1 MLVMIG
7 GRERTEAG
15 YCALLN
21 SADLKLARIIP
32 TATEASVIEGD
43 RLAPFASLVGGPL
56 LSSES
61 FRTLLD

>member
-15 YCALLN
+15 YCAPLN

-32 TATEASVIEGD
+32 TATEAIVIEGVPS
-43 RLAPFASLVGGPL
+43 RSVCLASWWP
-56 LSSES
+56 SSILGVIPHP
-61 FRTLLD
+61 T